1 VLYNPHCSPHLS
13 SWFKHGRQVLD
24 FFSENEDYQLIFAPH
39 VMLFERRFV
48 LTIDKLR
55 LNRRGRIDVRY
66 LKAPNIRI
74 DLGSRACTDMSYTLM
89 ADLYLGDVSSQVY
102 EFLLRPRPCLFLNS
116 QCVDWRNDPNY
127 TQWQAGPVIDNPAQ
141 LATGLKRAFESH
153 TGEYLAVQQQMFAR
167 SFDLDDRPSSSRA
180 AEVLMRL
187 ADQTAGRVG
196 LSRAAG

>member
-1 VLYNPHCSPHLS
+1 
-13 SWFKHGRQVLD
+13 
-24 FFSENEDYQLIFAPH
+24 
-39 VMLFERRFV
+39 
-48 LTIDKLR
+48 
-55 LNRRGRIDVRY
+55 
-66 LKAPNIRI
+66 
-74 DLGSRACTDMSYTLM
+74 MSYTLM

-116 QCVDWRNDPNY
+116 QGVDWRNDPNY
-127 TQWQAGPVIDNPAQ
+127 AQWQAGPVIDRPAQ